1 MDVTDLDYR
10 ARTRSGCIPPE
21 LVSRLLERGH
31 VDVVEVQ
38 AGRGGV
44 VLRVGVGAVAG

>member
-1 MDVTDLDYR
+1 MDAADLDYR

-31 VDVVEVQ
+31 VDVVELQ
-38 AGRGGV
+38 AGRGEWCWKRTG
-44 VLRVGVGAVAG
+44 